1 MAKKAKATDTHPVF
15 AVTDASLRLTLPKLR
30 NTAFAFTGDSNSR
43 VNNREAEPVDSA
55 ATEELIKLPDLP
67 PWLVTPLT
75 QVHQRV
81 SKNSL
86 PHAILVHGAPGT
98 GKRLLV
104 EAMVALLLCE
114 QPGQSSFDGSADNM
128 AAAALPLACGSCNSC
143 KQLRSGNHTDYRLL
157 IPTEDRNII
166 RVGDTRDFVNWA
178 LLTANSRG
186 GVKVGVI
193 DSVEVMNPNAA
204 NSLLKTLE
212 EPAAG
217 TFIICIANWPG
228 SLPATVT
235 SRCQLLPVP
244 SNTGADVE
252 QWLHNA
258 GVPEPAVA
266 LQRADGAA
274 LRALNEQSPGRQQQ
288 RVHLQ
293 RSFCDIV
300 AARAGI
306 AVWVERLSKETPTDC
321 LEAYL
326 SFTADILRVRQG
338 AEKYCRHSDLID
350 EWRNIAPLL
359 STEQWFTLLDR
370 LSSLYRMDN
379 ASIKIQPVLET
390 IFAVIWQQR
399 SKQLESPGA

>member
-1 MAKKAKATDTHPVF
+1 MAKKAKAADTQPVF
-15 AVTDASLRLTLPKLR
+15 AVTDASLRLTTPELR
-30 NTAFAFTGDSNSR
+30 ETAFAALAGSVTSDDSA
-43 VNNREAEPVDSA
+43 EAKPVESA
-55 ATEELIKLPDLP
+55 ATDELIRLPYLP
-67 PWLVTPLT
+67 PWLVTPLSL
-75 QVHQRV
+75 VHQRF

-86 PHAILVHGAPGT
+86 PHALLVHGAPGT

-114 QPGQSSFDGSADNM
+114 QAGEAAASGSAN
-128 AAAALPLACGSCNSC
+128 ATIAPGLPLACGSCNSC

-157 IPTEDRNII
+157 IPTEERKII
-166 RVGDTRDFVNWA
+166 RVGDTREFVNWA
-178 LLTANSRG
+178 LLTANSRA

-193 DSVEVMNPNAA
+193 DSVEAMNPNAA

-228 SLPATVT
+228 SLPATIT

-244 SNTGADVE
+244 PNTGPDVE
-252 QWLHNA
+252 KWLQTA
-258 GVPEPAVA
+258 GVSDPAAA
-266 LQRADGAA
+266 LQRVDGAA
-274 LRALNEQSPGRQQQ
+274 VRALNEQSSGRQQQ
-288 RVHLQ
+288 RAHLQ

-306 AVWVERLSKETPTDC
+306 AVWVERLSKETPADC

-326 SFTADILRVRQG
+326 SFTADILRVSQG
-338 AEKYCRHSDLID
+338 AEKYCRHSDLVD
-350 EWRNIAPLL
+350 EWKNVAPLL
-359 STEQWFTLLDR
+359 STEQWFTLFDR
-370 LSSLYRMDN
+370 LSGLYRMDN